1 MINRIWMHHFGEA
14 FVRTPDDLGVQSE
27 APSHPELLDYLASRF
42 VESGWSVKA
51 MHKLIMLS
59 ATYQQ
64 SSETKKEYAQKDP
77 DNRLLW
83 RANLRRL
90 DFEAVRDSML
100 QFTGKLDPT
109 VGGKPVN
116 LTDEPYSNRRSVYG
130 YIDRGS
136 VPELMEQFDFAD
148 PDMANSKRTA
158 TIVPQQALFFM
169 NSPMSVD
176 VARKV
181 TSRPE
186 FVNAKDDYARV
197 RAIYQVLFQRSPKP
211 EEVKF
216 AAAFYDATVTQP
228 GGPAVAAN
236 GANANSPQN
245 ERERLREQRLKQR
258 QAERMAQMKKAGD
271 RQGKRPVRNEG
282 ELVERKPLTVWEEYA
297 QALLFTNEL
306 AYVN

>member
-1 MINRIWMHHFGEA
+1 
-14 FVRTPDDLGVQSE
+14 
-27 APSHPELLDYLASRF
+27 
-42 VESGWSVKA
+42 
-51 MHKLIMLS
+51 MLS
-59 ATYQQ
+59 STYQQ
-64 SSETKKEYAQKDP
+64 SSDTNAAYAVKDP
-77 DNRLLW
+77 DNKLLW

-90 DFEAVRDSML
+90 DFEAIRDAML

-116 LTDEPYSNRRSVYG
+116 LTEEPYSNRRSIYG

-136 VPELMEQFDFAD
+136 VPELMQQFDFAD
-148 PDMANSKRTA
+148 PDMANSKRTT

-186 FVNAKDDYARV
+186 FVNAKDDYGRV
-197 RAIYQVLFQRSPKP
+197 RAIYQVIFQRIPRA

-216 AAAFYDATVTQP
+216 AAEFYNAKSRADAAAGSENRSTSGNREEQNRQLMRKGLMAKTP
-228 GGPAVAAN
+228 LPPKAKGGSGRAPI
-236 GANANSPQN
+236 
-245 ERERLREQRLKQR
+245 
-258 QAERMAQMKKAGD
+258 
-271 RQGKRPVRNEG
+271 RNEG
-282 ELVERKPLTVWEEYA
+282 SMVERRPLTIWEEYA
-297 QALLFTNEL
+297 QALLFTNEI